1 MEAGERE
8 APSFALPGLVDEGD
22 VVRLSCHRGSPVLL
36 IFWASCGAPCG
47 RELPALAQ
55 VSAELY
61 GRVSFIGID
70 HQDRL
75 EEALALLRQTGVRYP
90 TAFDPTGG
98 TAQDYG
104 LRGMPTTV
112 FIDADGRVL
121 ATSLGEL
128 TESELR
134 TSILELF
141 DVRSEE
147 HTSELQSLMRISY
160 AVFCLKTKKKRTADN
175 HDDHVLYSNDIT
187 IIYTVLPC
195 ETPMTLAF
203 VPDET
208 VESSTH
214 MIQIHIR
221 TKYTTR

>member
-22 VVRLSCHRGSPVLL
+22 VVRLSDHRGSPVVLN
-36 IFWASCGAPCG
+36 FWASWCAPCR
-47 RELPALAQ
+47 REMPALAQ
-55 VSAELY
+55 VSAELD

-70 HQDRL
+70 HQDRR

-141 DVRSEE
+141 DV
-147 HTSELQSLMRISY
+147 
-160 AVFCLKTKKKRTADN
+160 AAN
-175 HDDHVLYSNDIT
+175 
-187 IIYTVLPC
+187 
-195 ETPMTLAF
+195 
-203 VPDET
+203 
-208 VESSTH
+208 
-214 MIQIHIR
+214 
-221 TKYTTR
+221 